1 MRGSTK
7 NAPMLAGSRWR
18 GEGDFDMVPGN
29 NGPVRKGERQ
39 SSRFL
44 TSSTIT
50 SRMVSSI
57 SATRRGPRLRQ
68 QYSYP
73 SSKTRRVTSSVSGR
87 VNVSDAGFFPV
98 ARDTY
103 YQDHQAK
110 ATRSRPR
117 GLTCGTPGST
127 APHSNTGQG
136 SRSPATHSPFV
147 RELGYSSI
155 VDLGEP
161 TVRGS
166 RRPRPKATRC
176 ACVCPRSTCFD
187 DSPPDQAR
195 WDVCYTLRCFKSATL
210 CGAFSVQLEPTGI
223 TQEG

>member
-1 MRGSTK
+1 MWMRGSTK
-7 NAPMLAGSRWR
+7 IAPVLAGSRWR

-57 SATRRGPRLRQ
+57 SATRRGPRLHQ

-117 GLTCGTPGST
+117 GVTCRTPGST
-127 APHSNTGQG
+127 APHSNIGQG

-161 TVRGS
+161 T
-166 RRPRPKATRC
+166 KATRC
-176 ACVCPRSTCFD
+176 ACACPRSTCFG

-195 WDVCYTLRCFKSATL
+195 WDVCTLRCFKSATL